1 MKVGGGMGRTPII
14 GSVVREF
21 LPWDQLL
28 NYIEAV
34 VRTYNSYG
42 RRDNKWKAR
51 IKILVKSEGQ
61 KFIDAVEKEYQD
73 IVNLDGAPHTITQA
87 ELDRVTGHFVVPEAE
102 GRQPALQSETQG
114 QLYQRWPQRTCAATN
129 CPASKP

>member
-1 MKVGGGMGRTPII
+1 M
-14 GSVVREF
+14 
-21 LPWDQLL
+21 L

-61 KFIDAVEKEYQD
+61 KFIDAVEQE
-73 IVNLDGAPHTITQA
+73 
-87 ELDRVTGHFVVPEAE
+87 
-102 GRQPALQSETQG
+102 
-114 QLYQRWPQRTCAATN
+114 
-129 CPASKP
+129 